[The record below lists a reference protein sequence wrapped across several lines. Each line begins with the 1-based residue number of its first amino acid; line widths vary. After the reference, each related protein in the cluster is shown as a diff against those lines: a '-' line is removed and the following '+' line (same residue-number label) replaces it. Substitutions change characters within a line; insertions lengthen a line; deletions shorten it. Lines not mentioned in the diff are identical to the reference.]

1 MRFSGNNLGIGDVP
15 VGPRHRARG
24 AACELSERKKDGTA
38 VAPSS
43 CVQSRRRRGQY
54 VTFADATK
62 RSSHCRIW
70 PEQNPPESLM
80 FVSQ

>member
-1 MRFSGNNLGIGDVP
+1 MRFSSNNLGLGDVP
-15 VGPRHRARG
+15 DGRAIASEIQPASSPSEKRRGRSGPVLLRAVP
-24 AACELSERKKDGTA
+24 ETE
-38 VAPSS
+38 
-43 CVQSRRRRGQY
+43 RGQY